1 MYLTTLPRLILVTAS
16 LFCASQAMA
25 QMANS
30 YGAPIP
36 LESAKR
42 ATAAAVAKARANNW
56 LIAVAV
62 VDPSGNLVYF
72 EKMDG
77 TQNASSVIAIDKARA
92 SALFKRPT
100 KTFQETLA
108 TGGEGLRVLDLQG
121 AVAVEGGVP
130 LLMSGAIVGAIGVS
144 GVTSAQDGQCAQA
157 GAEILK

>member
-1 MYLTTLPRLILVTAS
+1 MHFATLPTLILISAHLLGAS
-16 LFCASQAMA
+16 EARA
-25 QMANS
+25 QLPNS
-30 YGAPIP
+30 YGDPIP

-100 KTFQETLA
+100 KMFQEMLA
-108 TGGEGLRVLDLQG
+108 AGGEGLRVLSLQG
-121 AVAVEGGVP
+121 AVPIEGGVP
-130 LLMSGAIVGAIGVS
+130 LLMNGAIVGAIGVS